1 MHHLRLAIV
10 VNFRL
15 FSGAEIK
22 KLVAI
27 QAIFAS
33 VINGSENVPK
43 RIRKKFEDSLKSL
56 WSNEEKVSN
65 YAKIYKLLDP
75 TLSNLALGSV
85 LLGQKGND
93 HCSLFRIF
101 SS

>member
-1 MHHLRLAIV
+1 MHYLWLGII

-22 KLVAI
+22 KLVEI

-56 WSNEEKVSN
+56 WSSEEKVSN
-65 YAKIYKLLDP
+65 YAKVYKLLDP
-75 TLSNLALGSV
+75 SLPSLALGSV
-85 LLGQKGND
+85 LLGQKGNILD
-93 HCSLFRIF
+93 LK
-101 SS
+101 